1 MLRFR
6 DCIDFGSV
14 LACEE
19 GEGGVYAKESLCKGE
34 KNGSRM
40 PWEWLVMMG
49 CFALLFSNVRSLFFH
64 FVFGVGGAV
73 K

>member
-1 MLRFR
+1 MVKKVILRFR

-14 LACEE
+14 LDCEE
-19 GEGGVYAKESLCKGE
+19 GEGKGE